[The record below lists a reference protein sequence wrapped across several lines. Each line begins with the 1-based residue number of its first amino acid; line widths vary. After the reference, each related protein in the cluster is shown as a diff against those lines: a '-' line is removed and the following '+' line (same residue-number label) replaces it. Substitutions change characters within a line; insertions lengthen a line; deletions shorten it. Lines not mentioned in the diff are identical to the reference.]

1 MYCDSC
7 TKIDDCALKSE
18 DILNCGT
25 QSEHS
30 EQCPD
35 CPTDCTDMW
44 CMQETIEH
52 LKVIEDDYGKLSK
65 AANHVADTWLSRDEK
80 SLEAAIVALQCMI
93 TE

>member
-1 MYCDSC
+1 MYCDTC
-7 TKIDDCALKSE
+7 KKNNDCETKSE
-18 DILNCGT
+18 DVLNCGSH
-25 QSEHS
+25 SEHS

-52 LKVIEDDYGKLSK
+52 LKAVERDYDKLSK
-65 AANHVADTWLSRDEK
+65 AANHVADTWHSRDEK
-80 SLEAAIVALQCMI
+80 SLDAAIVALHSMI